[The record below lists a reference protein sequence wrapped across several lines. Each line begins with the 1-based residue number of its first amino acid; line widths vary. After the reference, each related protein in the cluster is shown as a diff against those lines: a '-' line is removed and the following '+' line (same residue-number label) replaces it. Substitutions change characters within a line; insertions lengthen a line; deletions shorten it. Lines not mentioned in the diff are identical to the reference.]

1 MKIRLLAVGRIAPF
15 LREAQEHYIRKIRN
29 LELIEVKR
37 GKSVEEEGKRLEK
50 KIKGFLVILDER
62 GKELTSREFSEL
74 LLRNS
79 YISFV
84 VGGADGISENLKK
97 RGNFILSLSKLTLQ
111 HDIARLVLLEQIY
124 RGLEIIR
131 GSPYHRD

>member
-1 MKIRLLAVGRIAPF
+1 MKIRLLAVGKIAPF

-29 LELIEVKR
+29 LELIEVKK
-37 GKSVEEEGKRLEK
+37 GKSVEEEGKRLEG

-79 YISFV
+79 YITFV
-84 VGGADGISENLKK
+84 IGGADGISENLKK

>member
-29 LELIEVKR
+29 LELIEVKK
-37 GKSVEEEGKRLEK
+37 GKSVEEEGKRLEE

-62 GKELTSREFSEL
+62 GKELTSREFSGL

-79 YISFV
+79 YITFV